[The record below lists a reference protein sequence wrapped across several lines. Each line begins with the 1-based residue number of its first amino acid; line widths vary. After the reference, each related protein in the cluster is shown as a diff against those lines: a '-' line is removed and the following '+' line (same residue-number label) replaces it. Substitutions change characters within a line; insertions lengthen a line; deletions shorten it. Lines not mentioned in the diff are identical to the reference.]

1 MSNNRRSVKDRKKD
15 DKVMISCQLP
25 RDLVA
30 KMDVQSGKKERNRSS
45 WLRKLIEAS
54 LYSSENTN
62 VAPEASKI
70 TMAHEL
76 NQSMELGLK
85 ALEDELAL
93 FIQNKFEEY
102 RKKWRI
108 NWMCPE
114 PECGAVLPDF
124 AGGCPASG
132 CTGMQFPNC
141 APNSPL
147 LPALRSRP
155 ADSRKGG
162 I

>member
-1 MSNNRRSVKDRKKD
+1 MTTNRRSVKNRKKD
-15 DKVMISCQLP
+15 DKVMISFQLP
-25 RDLVA
+25 KDLVA
-30 KMDVQSGKKERNRSS
+30 KMDVQSGKRERNRSS

-62 VAPEASKI
+62 VAPDASTI
-70 TMAHEL
+70 TMVHEL
-76 NQSMELGLK
+76 NRSMELGLDE
-85 ALEDELAL
+85 LEDELVGL
-93 FIQNKFEEY
+93 IQSKLDDY
-102 RKKWRI
+102 RKQWRI

-114 PECGAVLPDF
+114 PECGGVLPEF
-124 AGGCPASG
+124 AGCCPALG

>member
-1 MSNNRRSVKDRKKD
+1 MSSNRRSVKDRKKD
-15 DKVMISCQLP
+15 DKVMISFQLP
-25 RDLVA
+25 KDLVA

-76 NQSMELGLK
+76 NQSMELGLN
-85 ALEDELAL
+85 ALEDELSL
-93 FIQNKFEEY
+93 FIMNKIDEY
-102 RKKWRI
+102 REKWRI

-114 PECGAVLPDF
+114 CGQSAQEF
-124 AGGCPASG
+124 AGCCPALG
-132 CTGMQFPNC
+132 CTGMQYPDCNG
-141 APNSPL
+141 PL
-147 LPALRSRP
+147 RPALRSRP

>member
-1 MSNNRRSVKDRKKD
+1 MSSNRRSVKDRKKD

-62 VAPEASKI
+62 VATETPKI
-70 TMAHEL
+70 TMVNEL

-93 FIQNKFEEY
+93 FILNKFEEY
-102 RKKWRI
+102 REKWRI

-114 PECGAVLPDF
+114 CGKPVPEF
-124 AGGCPASG
+124 AGCCPALG